1 MNPKVLVLSMDNSTK
16 KLRPK
21 RLRVSHACDNC
32 RLKKKKCDGQQPCK
46 LCKNSEN
53 ECIYSDRRRLTTGTV
68 LAAGESEE
76 LAPLPPRDV
85 ALKLLWESWSRAC
98 VLFRFY
104 HRPSIVRILD
114 SFYEYQEDQRQHFT
128 EEQSKAR
135 PLIYAI
141 LAVGAL
147 FAKEDLQEDDVSTRE
162 FYQDEGESYFLAAK
176 SMLDVTNITDVY
188 SIQTMF
194 MLTMFLQCSGNLKR
208 CYSYMGIALRA
219 AIAEGLHR
227 KSSLMG
233 PTPIEDESKK
243 RLFWTVYKVDIYMN
257 CIMGLPQSISQKTV
271 NMELPKDLD
280 DENITNQGCI
290 DQPWGKLSSTGMNN
304 EHTKLMLILSRIH
317 DTLYPVLKWDEGT
330 HNNIL
335 SLQNDLDQWLLQ
347 LPLQLKPGYE
357 FLDDTERDYYMK
369 PCKLLYMDYLL
380 ARILMCKP
388 FVHYIA
394 VEPDQAPR
402 YSFQIS
408 IAWNC
413 IEVSHQVIHL
423 AHEMIENNLLSS
435 GYWFSVHTIFYSVTC
450 LMFYQHLLD
459 ISLAKNN
466 GLDVQ
471 KDCELGVDILMCLK
485 NSTQAG
491 ERSFN
496 VLNSIF
502 KEFNHK
508 MTELSMQALAAVTP
522 REPDVTPEDLKFFN
536 MESDEYLDRLLKD
549 FLPGD
554 MDLGDIGFGN
564 PVLEELET

>member
-16 KLRPK
+16 KLKPK

-32 RLKKKKCDGQQPCK
+32 RLRKKKCDGQQPCK

-53 ECIYSDRRRLTTGTV
+53 ECIYSDRRRLPAGTV
-68 LAAGESEE
+68 LTSGESEE

-104 HRPSIVRILD
+104 HRPSLVRILD
-114 SFYEYQEDQRQHFT
+114 SFYENKDSQRQNFT
-128 EEQSKAR
+128 DEQLKAR
-135 PLIYAI
+135 PLIYSI

-162 FYQDEGESYFLAAK
+162 FYQDEGEKYFLTAK

-227 KSSLMG
+227 KSSLVG

-257 CIMGLPQSISQKTV
+257 CIMGLPQSISEKAV

-290 DQPWGKLSSTGMNN
+290 EQPWGKISSTGMNN
-304 EHTKLMLILSRIH
+304 EHTKLMLILSKIH
-317 DTLYPVLKWDEGT
+317 ATLYPVLKWDEET
-330 HNNIL
+330 HNSIL
-335 SLQNDLDQWLLQ
+335 SLQNELDQWLLQ

-357 FLDDTERDYYMK
+357 FLDDTERDYYLK
-369 PCKLLYMDYLL
+369 PCKLLYMDFLL

-394 VEPDQAPR
+394 VNPEQAPR

-408 IAWNC
+408 VAWSC

-423 AHEMIENNLLSS
+423 AHEMIQNSLLSS

-450 LMFYQHLLD
+450 LMFYHHLMDL
-459 ISLAKNN
+459 SLAKNN

-471 KDCELGVDILMCLK
+471 KDCGLGVDILMCLK

-502 KEFNHK
+502 KEFNRK
-508 MTELSMQALAAVTP
+508 TTELSMQTLAAMTP

-554 MDLGDIGFGN
+554 MDLSDMGFDN
-564 PVLEELET
+564 HVLEEMEA

>member
-16 KLRPK
+16 KLKPK

-53 ECIYSDRRRLTTGTV
+53 ECIYSDRRRLPAGTV
-68 LAAGESEE
+68 LTSGESEE

-104 HRPSIVRILD
+104 HRPSLVRILD
-114 SFYEYQEDQRQHFT
+114 SFYENKDGQRQNFT
-128 EEQSKAR
+128 DEQLKAR
-135 PLIYAI
+135 PLIYSI

-162 FYQDEGESYFLAAK
+162 FYQDEGEKYFLTAK

-227 KSSLMG
+227 KSSLVG

-257 CIMGLPQSISQKTV
+257 CIMGLPQSISEKAV

-290 DQPWGKLSSTGMNN
+290 DQPWGKISSTGMNN
-304 EHTKLMLILSRIH
+304 EHTKLMLILSKIH
-317 DTLYPVLKWDEGT
+317 ATLYPVLKWDEET

-335 SLQNDLDQWLLQ
+335 SLQNELDQWLLQ

-357 FLDDTERDYYMK
+357 FLDDTERDYYLK
-369 PCKLLYMDYLL
+369 PCKLLYMDFLL

-394 VEPDQAPR
+394 VNPEQAPR
-402 YSFQIS
+402 YAFQIS
-408 IAWNC
+408 VAWSC

-423 AHEMIENNLLSS
+423 AHEMIQNSLLSS

-450 LMFYQHLLD
+450 LMFYHHLMDL
-459 ISLAKNN
+459 SLAKNN

-471 KDCELGVDILMCLK
+471 KDCGLGVDILMCLK

-502 KEFNHK
+502 KEFNRK
-508 MTELSMQALAAVTP
+508 TTELSMQTLAAVTP

-554 MDLGDIGFGN
+554 MDLSDMGFDN
-564 PVLEELET
+564 HVLEEMEA

>member
-1 MNPKVLVLSMDNSTK
+1 MKPKVLVLSMKNPSR
-16 KLRPK
+16 KLKSK
-21 RLRVSHACDNC
+21 RLRVSHACDSC
-32 RLKKKKCDGQQPCK
+32 RLKKKKCDGQHPCR
-46 LCKNSEN
+46 LCQTSAN
-53 ECIYSDRRRLTTGTV
+53 ECVYSDRKRLATTTTGD
-68 LAAGESEE
+68 SEE
-76 LAPLPPRDV
+76 STPLPPREV
-85 ALKLLWESWSRAC
+85 ALKFLWEAWNRAC

-104 HRPSIVRILD
+104 HRPSVVKILD
-114 SFYEYQEDQRQHFT
+114 SFYEYKEGEYEDFT
-128 EEQSKAR
+128 EEQIKAR

-147 FAKEDLQEDDVSTRE
+147 FAKEDLREDDVSTRE
-162 FYQDEGESYFLAAK
+162 CYQDEGERYFLAAK
-176 SMLDVTNITDVY
+176 SMLDVTNISDVY

-194 MLTMFLQCSGNLKR
+194 MMTMFLQCSGNLKG

-227 KSSLMG
+227 KNSLVG

-257 CIMGLPQSISQKTV
+257 CIMGLPGSISEKAI

-280 DENITNQGCI
+280 DENITNQGCME
-290 DQPWGKLSSTGMNN
+290 QVWGKISSTGMNN

-317 DTLYPVLKWDEGT
+317 SALHPVLIWNEET
-330 HNNIL
+330 RQNIL

-347 LPLQLKPGYE
+347 LPLQLKPGYS
-357 FLDDTERDYYMK
+357 FLDNAEREYYMK
-369 PCKLLYMDYLL
+369 PSKLLYMDYLL

-388 FVHYIA
+388 FVHYVA
-394 VEPDQAPR
+394 VAPERAPR
-402 YSFQIS
+402 YTFQIS
-408 IAWNC
+408 IAWDC
-413 IEVSHQVIHL
+413 IQVSHQVIHL
-423 AHEMIENNLLSS
+423 AHEMIQNNLLSS

-450 LMFYQHLLD
+450 LMFYRHLID

-466 GLDVQ
+466 GLDIVE
-471 KDCELGVDILMCLK
+471 DCRLGVDILMRLK

-502 KEFNHK
+502 KEFNSK
-508 MTELSMQALAAVTP
+508 VTDLSMKTLAAVAP
-522 REPDVTPEDLKFFN
+522 REPDVSPQDSKFFST
-536 MESDEYLDRLLKD
+536 EIDEYLDKLLKD

-554 MDLGDIGFGN
+554 MGFGN
-564 PVLEELET
+564 PALKETGT

>member
-1 MNPKVLVLSMDNSTK
+1 MNPKVLVLSMDNTTK

-32 RLKKKKCDGQQPCK
+32 RLKKKKCDGQHPCK
-46 LCKNSEN
+46 LCRNADTS
-53 ECIYSDRRRLTTGTV
+53 CVYSDRRKMPTRTV
-68 LAAGESEE
+68 LTAEESEE
-76 LAPLPPRDV
+76 LAPLPPREV

-114 SFYEYQEDQRQHFT
+114 SLYGTRDVEAQSFT
-128 EEQSKAR
+128 QEQSNAR

-147 FAKEDLQEDDVSTRE
+147 FAKEDLQEDDISTKE
-162 FYQDEGESYFLAAK
+162 FYQDEGERYFVAAK
-176 SMLDVTNITDVY
+176 SMLDVTNIADVY

-194 MLTMFLQCSGNLKR
+194 MLTMFLQCSGNLKS

-227 KSSLMG
+227 KNSLVG

-257 CIMGLPQSISQKTV
+257 CIMGLPQSISQKAV

-280 DENITNQGCI
+280 DENITDQGCV
-290 DQPWGKLSSTGMNN
+290 DQPWGKISSTGMNN
-304 EHTKLMLILSRIH
+304 EHTKLMLVLSRIH
-317 DTLYPVLKWDEGT
+317 GTLYPVLKWDENT
-330 HNNIL
+330 YNSIL

-357 FLDDTERDYYMK
+357 PLDDTEREYYMK
-369 PCKLLYMDYLL
+369 PSKLLYMDYLL

-394 VEPDQAPR
+394 LGADQAPR

-423 AHEMIENNLLSS
+423 AHEMIQNSLLSS

-450 LMFYQHLLD
+450 LMFYQHLMD
-459 ISLAKNN
+459 ISLAENN
-466 GLDVQ
+466 GLDVS
-471 KDCELGVDILMCLK
+471 KDCDLGINILMCLK

-502 KEFNHK
+502 KEFNRK
-508 MTELSMQALAAVTP
+508 TTELSMQAISNIAPKGPV
-522 REPDVTPEDLKFFN
+522 VTPEDLKVFS

-554 MDLGDIGFGN
+554 IDLGS
-564 PVLEELET
+564 PEMEELEK